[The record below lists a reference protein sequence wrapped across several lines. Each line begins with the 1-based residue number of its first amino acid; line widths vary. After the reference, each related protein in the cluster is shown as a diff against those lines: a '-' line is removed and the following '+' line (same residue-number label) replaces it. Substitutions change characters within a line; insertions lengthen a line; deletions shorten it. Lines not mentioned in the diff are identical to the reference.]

1 MPLKVC
7 LHISTFGP
15 GGAERQIVNLAREL
29 SGRGINVVLLHA
41 QKDLRQAYYLE
52 AIRGTNVEIVYALAP
67 DFLRE
72 GILTTKRHARFFH
85 NIPGTR
91 SLRVGILFL
100 AGALAHIGPDIV
112 HSYLDGP
119 NCTAGCA
126 AVLAD
131 IPVHLAS
138 FRNVDPHTGGFGWG
152 DETLPLYRYL
162 LANACPHFEANSK
175 NGAWHYAR
183 WLNIDMTRIAY
194 MPNGIDPAVY
204 MHLSPGASQE
214 LRRRLGISA
223 SSPLILTL
231 ARFSQEKFPEAMLDI
246 FARVHAVRPEA
257 HYAIAGSRMTDDDE
271 MGEMVRVRGLD
282 GRVHLLGVR
291 SDVAALLFGADVFL
305 LPSRVEGFPN
315 ALMEAMAAGLPI
327 VASNVGSVPDL
338 VRHGVDGFLHEA
350 GDVDGMAE
358 SVKTLLDDA
367 GLRARLGEAA
377 RQRILAE
384 FSLQKLGDRV
394 LRHYR
399 HLLAEAPRKAP
410 QSPAAENGC

>member
-7 LHISTFGP
+7 LYISTFAP

-52 AIRGTNVEIVYALAP
+52 AIRGTNVEVVYVLAP
-67 DFLRE
+67 DFLKD
-72 GILTTKRHARFFH
+72 GIQISKRHSQFFK
-85 NIPGTR
+85 NIPAPHSIRMG
-91 SLRVGILFL
+91 VLFL
-100 AGALAHIGPDIV
+100 AGAFSSLRPDIV
-112 HSYLDGP
+112 HSYLDMT

-126 AVLAD
+126 AVMAD
-131 IPVHLAS
+131 VPVHLAS
-138 FRNVDPHTGGFGWG
+138 FRSMDPRSAQYEWQDLSFS
-152 DETLPLYRYL
+152 LYGYL
-162 LANACPHFEANSK
+162 LTHAHPHFEANSRA
-175 NGAWHYAR
+175 GVRQYAH
-183 WLNIDMTRIAY
+183 WLNIDPGAIAY
-194 MPNGIDPAVY
+194 CPNGIDATI
-204 MHLSPGASQE
+204 HLKASPSVGQE
-214 LRRRLGISA
+214 MRQFLGIPASA
-223 SSPLILTL
+223 PVLLTL
-231 ARFSQEKFPEAMLDI
+231 GRFTPEKAPEAMLDI

-271 MGEMVRVRGLD
+271 MGEMVRARGLD
-282 GRVHLLGVR
+282 GCVHLLGVR
-291 SDVAALLFGADVFL
+291 RDVAALLSGADVFL

-315 ALMEAMAAGLPI
+315 ALMEAMTAGVPV
-327 VASNVGSVPDL
+327 VASNVGGVPDL
-338 VRHGVDGFLHEA
+338 VRHGIDGFLHET

-367 GLRARLGEAA
+367 GLRARLGHAA

-394 LRHYR
+394 LQHYR